1 MRNDSKLELK
11 QLQKTISKK
20 LLTVN
25 RDDVILMKSLLRGE
39 KKIRKQKVV
48 DNNITKCYDIKV
60 VSNNKLIFEN

>member
-1 MRNDSKLELK
+1 LRNDSKLELK

-25 RDDVILMKSLLRGE
+25 SEDVILMKSLLRGE
-39 KKIRKQKVV
+39 KKIRKKVV

>member
-1 MRNDSKLELK
+1 LRNDSKLELK
-11 QLQKTISKK
+11 QLQKTISKE

-25 RDDVILMKSLLRGE
+25 SEDVILMKSLLRGE
-39 KKIRKQKVV
+39 KKIRKKVV